1 MNDGGRVTHDEPPN
15 ERGGREAKADLDR
28 LLDAMGAELASRL
41 ERKTRRRPWLA
52 WTGGMVAAAAVAAA
66 VWFGSPGTRL
76 QVDGDGS
83 PAEGATEAALDAGL
97 DVEASGSF
105 VVFPTSNEDIT
116 VIWLLG
122 EG

>member
-1 MNDGGRVTHDEPPN
+1 MTHDEPPN
-15 ERGGREAKADLDR
+15 ERGDREAMADLNR
-28 LLDAMGAELASRL
+28 LLDAMGAEMANRF
-41 ERKTRRRPWLA
+41 ERKEHRRPWLA
-52 WTGGMVAAAAVAAA
+52 WTGGVGAAAAVAAA
-66 VWFGSPGTRL
+66 VWFGAPGTRL
-76 QVDGDGS
+76 PMDGDGS
-83 PAEGATEAALDAGL
+83 PAEGATESALDAGL

>member
-1 MNDGGRVTHDEPPN
+1 MTHDEPPN
-15 ERGGREAKADLDR
+15 ERGGREAMADLDR

-41 ERKTRRRPWLA
+41 ERKRRRRPWLA
-52 WTGGMVAAAAVAAA
+52 WTGGMVAAASVAAA

-83 PAEGATEAALDAGL
+83 SAEGAMEAALDAGL